1 MPDVDG
7 WFAGRTKCRLAQWFF
22 CANRFEMIEIRTV
35 DWSVPAHAQGVLEM
49 VKAYALEATA
59 GEGLSAEAQARLIP
73 ALRQR
78 ADYVG
83 VLAFAAQRPVGLINA
98 FEGFSTFMAR
108 PLLNVHDVYV
118 DGAVRGQSIAGR
130 MLEHLQGLAI
140 ARGCGKLTLEVLEHN
155 HPAVSSYRR
164 FGFQPYALD
173 PAQGRATFW
182 EKRLPLGDLVAAQLP
197 F

>member
-1 MPDVDG
+1 
-7 WFAGRTKCRLAQWFF
+7 
-22 CANRFEMIEIRTV
+22 MIEIRTV
-35 DWSVPAHAQGVLEM
+35 DWSIPAHAQGVLEM
-49 VKAYALEATA
+49 VKAYAREATV
-59 GEGLSAEAQARLIP
+59 GEGLSADAQARLIP

-83 VLAFAAQRPVGLINA
+83 VLAFAAQRPVGLVNA
-98 FEGFSTFMAR
+98 FEGFSTLMAR

-118 DGAVRGQSIAGR
+118 DGALRGRSIAGR
-130 MLEHLQGLAI
+130 MLGHLQELAI
-140 ARGCGKLTLEVLEHN
+140 ARGCGKLTLEVLAHN

-182 EKRLPLGDLVAAQLP
+182 EKRLPLGDLVAAERS
-197 F
+197 

>member
-1 MPDVDG
+1 M
-7 WFAGRTKCRLAQWFF
+7 
-22 CANRFEMIEIRTV
+22 
-35 DWSVPAHAQGVLEM
+35 
-49 VKAYALEATA
+49 
-59 GEGLSAEAQARLIP
+59 
-73 ALRQR
+73 
-78 ADYVG
+78 
-83 VLAFAAQRPVGLINA
+83 GLINA